1 MIELMYGSKIEAE
14 LLGTVKKM
22 PCYLVSRKDFTEY
35 YEKECLGQV
44 EGIYFCHDT
53 SNGLRALIYK
63 GQVVGTVNAR
73 SGNITW
79 YDKPRSWE
87 MVYKPVELPKKNK
100 VGTFTVENSV
110 FKMETKIPQPY
121 KANGGIDDVRYI
133 DSIMNKLLAE
143 GEAFRASL
151 QKGDSNG

>member
-1 MIELMYGSKIEAE
+1 MIELMNGSQIEAE

-35 YEKECLGQV
+35 YEKEHLGDV

-53 SNGLRALIYK
+53 NNGLRVLIYK

-79 YDKPRSWE
+79 YNKPKSWE
-87 MVYKPVELPKKNK
+87 MVYMPVKKNK
-100 VGTFTVENSV
+100 AVENSA
-110 FKMETKIPQPY
+110 FCIETKIPQPY
-121 KANGGIDDVRYI
+121 KANGGIDDVRYV
-133 DSIMNKLLAE
+133 DNIMNKLLAE

>member
-1 MIELMYGSKIEAE
+1 MIELMHGSQIEAE
-14 LLGTVKKM
+14 LLGTVKEM

-35 YEKECLGQV
+35 YEKECLGKV

-79 YDKPRSWE
+79 YEKPKSWE
-87 MVYKPVELPKKNK
+87 MVFKPVELPKRNK
-100 VGTFTVENSV
+100 VGVMTAENSV

-121 KANGGIDDVRYI
+121 KSNGGIDDVRYV
-133 DSIMNKLLAE
+133 DSIMNRLLAE
-143 GEAFRASL
+143 GEAFRQQL
-151 QKGDSNG
+151 KGDSNG

>member
-1 MIELMYGSKIEAE
+1 MIELMYGSQIEAE
-14 LLGTVKKM
+14 LLGTVKQM
-22 PCYLVSRKDFTEY
+22 PCYLVSRKDFTEC

-79 YDKPRSWE
+79 YDKPKSWE

-100 VGTFTVENSV
+100 VGVMIAENAV
-110 FKMETKIPQPY
+110 FKMETKLPQPY
-121 KANGGIDDVRYI
+121 KGDGGIADVHYV
-133 DSIMNKLLAE
+133 DSIMNRLLAE
-143 GEAFRASL
+143 GEAFRQQL
-151 QKGDSNG
+151 KGDRNG

>member
-1 MIELMYGSKIEAE
+1 MIELMYGSQIEAE

-35 YEKECLGQV
+35 YEKEHLKDA

-79 YDKPRSWE
+79 YDKPKSWE
-87 MVYKPVELPKKNK
+87 MVYKPVELPKKDK
-100 VGTFTVENSV
+100 VGVNSV
-110 FKMETKIPQPY
+110 FCIETKIPQPY
-121 KANGGIDDVRYI
+121 KGDGGIADVHYI

-151 QKGDSNG
+151 QKGDKK

>member
-1 MIELMYGSKIEAE
+1 MIELMYGSQIEAE

-22 PCYLVSRKDFTEY
+22 PCYLVSRKDFTEC

-79 YDKPRSWE
+79 YDKPKSWE
-87 MVYKPVELPKKNK
+87 MVYKPVELPKKDK
-100 VGTFTVENSV
+100 VGTVTVENAV

-121 KANGGIDDVRYI
+121 KADGGISDVRYI
-133 DSIMNKLLAE
+133 DSIMSKLLAE

-151 QKGDSNG
+151 QKGDNE

>member
-1 MIELMYGSKIEAE
+1 MIELMHGSQIEAE

-63 GQVVGTVNAR
+63 GQIVGTVNAH
-73 SGNITW
+73 SGNINW
-79 YDKPRSWE
+79 YEKPKSWE
-87 MVYKPVELPKKNK
+87 TVFKPIELPKKNK
-100 VGTFTVENSV
+100 VGTFTAENAV

-121 KANGGIDDVRYI
+121 KANGGIDDVRYV
-133 DSIMNKLLAE
+133 DSIMNRLLAE
-143 GEAFRASL
+143 GEAFRQQL
-151 QKGDSNG
+151 KGDSNG